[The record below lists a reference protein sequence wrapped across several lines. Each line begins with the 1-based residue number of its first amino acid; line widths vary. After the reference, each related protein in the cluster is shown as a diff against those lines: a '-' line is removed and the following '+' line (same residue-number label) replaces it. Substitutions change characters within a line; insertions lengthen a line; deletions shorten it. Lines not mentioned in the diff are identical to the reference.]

1 MTFEEQS
8 TNGPMK
14 ASDENQGKKKKKRKS
29 TSAPTTTASTLVD
42 AGLPHPVLIPVSV
55 PPYTR
60 VTLKFSTSDAPSDL
74 DTTSQPAEAVTPT
87 TPREEAG
94 YYWGYTVRSASSL
107 SAVFTECTFPGGYD
121 VSIGTSERGAPLSS
135 LTSSSVKKPPV
146 PEFKHMLIVLGGVAG
161 LEAAVTA
168 DKELA
173 SMGVKKP
180 KKLFDYWVNLCQGQG
195 SRTIRTE
202 EAVWLAL
209 MGLREVVLAK
219 GMRLEE

>member
-1 MTFEEQS
+1 MTFEDQS

-60 VTLKFSTSDAPSDL
+60 VTLQFSTSDAPSNL
-74 DTTSQPAEAVTPT
+74 DTTSQLAEAVTPT
-87 TPREEAG
+87 APREEAG

-219 GMRLEE
+219 GIRSEE